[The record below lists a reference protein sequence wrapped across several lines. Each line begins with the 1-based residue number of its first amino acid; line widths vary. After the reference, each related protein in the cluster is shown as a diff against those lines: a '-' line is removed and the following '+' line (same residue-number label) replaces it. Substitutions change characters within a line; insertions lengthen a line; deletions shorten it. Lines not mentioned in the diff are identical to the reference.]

1 VRRRIILAAIVA
13 IVVALGG
20 VASVTVVAQSR
31 DRAARQLEVQR
42 LAAEDWLAIRAASRA
57 GLTSAEL
64 APSRH
69 KLRRLSGALHASS
82 PWLLGGPSIS
92 QLNAESRSLHS
103 LRLEVHRTLDS
114 VRQLRKREADS
125 ALSALRS
132 TIAQAQG
139 LLVDVGQANVSLH
152 RDDVVR
158 AAAKTPRDYRTV
170 TVEGRTANASLALAV
185 QKRSAAVQSLLNS
198 WQGNSVAGVQE
209 ATVAVQTMQ
218 PELDL
223 LAAIKPKTRLY
234 QTRLRSLLDDARRSS
249 DSTRT
254 AATVL
259 VVQETVAAVNRDFTA
274 AMPVKA
280 VVVYTGS
287 QSLALYDHDHVIL
300 TSDVTTGG
308 PGLETSP
315 GVYHIYFKASPF
327 TFHSPWPPSSP
338 YYYLPTD
345 VQYWMPFDGGQ
356 GLHDASWRSNF
367 GPGSNF
373 APTDLG
379 TGNYVQ
385 GTHGCVNLP
394 LATAQFIWD
403 WAPIGTAVVVM

>member
-1 VRRRIILAAIVA
+1 MRRRIILAAIVA
-13 IVVALGG
+13 IIVAVGG
-20 VASVTVVAQSR
+20 VASVTVVAHSR

-42 LAAEDWLAIRAASRA
+42 LAYGDARAIQAASRA

-64 APSRH
+64 TPLRH
-69 KLRRLSGALHASS
+69 GLRRLSGVLHARSR
-82 PWLLGGPSIS
+82 WVLGGPSIT
-92 QLNAESRSLHS
+92 QLNADSRSLRS
-103 LRLEVHRTLDS
+103 LGLEVHRTIES
-114 VRQLRKREADS
+114 VRQLRKREADLAVS
-125 ALSALRS
+125 GLRS
-132 TIAQAQG
+132 TIGTAER
-139 LLVDVGQANVSLH
+139 LLVDVDQANLSLH
-152 RDDVVR
+152 RDDVVL
-158 AAAKTPRDYRTV
+158 AGAKTPRDYRTV
-170 TVEGRTANASLALAV
+170 TADSSAASAALDAMV
-185 QKRSAAVQSLLNS
+185 VKRSAAVQALLHS
-198 WQGNSVAGVQE
+198 WQGNSVTGVQQ
-209 ATVAVQTMQ
+209 AADAVQTLQ

-223 LAAIKPKTRLY
+223 LAAIKPSARQY

-249 DSTRT
+249 DSTHTT
-254 AATVL
+254 AAVL
-259 VVQETVAAVNRDFTA
+259 VLQETAAAAGRDFKA

-280 VVVYTGS
+280 VVVYTSS
-287 QSLALYDHDHVIL
+287 QSLAVYDHGHVIL

-308 PGLETSP
+308 PGLETSL

-373 APTDLG
+373 APTNLG
-379 TGNYVQ
+379 TGNYIQ

-394 LATAQFIWD
+394 SATAQFIWD
-403 WAPIGTAVVVM
+403 WAPVGTAVLVM

>member
-1 VRRRIILAAIVA
+1 VKWYSQNLTSSSPSQT
-13 IVVALGG
+13 
-20 VASVTVVAQSR
+20 AS
-31 DRAARQLEVQR
+31 
-42 LAAEDWLAIRAASRA
+42 
-57 GLTSAEL
+57 SAEL

-69 KLRRLSGALHASS
+69 KLRRLSVALHAGS

-92 QLNAESRSLHS
+92 QLNAESRSLQS
-103 LRLEVHRTLDS
+103 LHLEVHRTLDS
-114 VRQLRKREADS
+114 VRQLRKREVDS
-125 ALSALRS
+125 ALSALRG

-139 LLVDVGQANVSLH
+139 LLVDAGQATATLH
-152 RDDVVR
+152 RDDVMR

-170 TVEGRTANASLALAV
+170 TVDGRTANATLALAV
-185 QKRSAAVQSLLNS
+185 QKRSAAVQSLLHS

-209 ATVAVQTMQ
+209 AAVAVQAMQ

-234 QTRLRSLLDDARRSS
+234 QTRLRSLLDDARHSS
-249 DSTRT
+249 YSTRT

-259 VVQETVAAVNRDFTA
+259 VVQETVAAANRDFKAT
-274 AMPVKA
+274 MPVKA
-280 VVVYTGS
+280 VVVFTGS
-287 QSLALYDHDHVIL
+287 QSLALYDHDHIIL

-308 PGLETSP
+308 PGLETSL

-327 TFHSPWPPSSP
+327 TFHSPWPPGSP

-379 TGNYVQ
+379 TGSYIQ

>member
-1 VRRRIILAAIVA
+1 MRRRIILAAIVA
-13 IVVALGG
+13 IIVALGG
-20 VASVTVVAQSR
+20 VASATVVAQSR

-42 LAAEDWLAIRAASRA
+42 LAYGDSRAIHTASRS

-64 APSRH
+64 APLRH
-69 KLRRLSGALHASS
+69 GLRRLSGVLHARS
-82 PWLLGGPSIS
+82 PWILGGPSIT
-92 QLNAESRSLHS
+92 QLNADSRSLRS
-103 LRLEVHRTLDS
+103 LGLEVHRTIES

-125 ALSALRS
+125 AVSGLRS
-132 TIAQAQG
+132 TIGTAER
-139 LLVDVGQANVSLH
+139 LLVDVDQANLSLH
-152 RDDVVR
+152 RDDVVL
-158 AAAKTPRDYRTV
+158 AGAKTPRDYRTV
-170 TVEGRTANASLALAV
+170 TADSSAANAALDAMV
-185 QKRSAAVQSLLNS
+185 VKRSAAVQSLLHS
-198 WQGNSVAGVQE
+198 WQGNSVAGVQQ
-209 ATVAVQTMQ
+209 AADAVQTLQ

-223 LAAIKPKTRLY
+223 LATIKPSAGQD

-249 DSTRT
+249 DSTHI

-259 VVQETVAAVNRDFTA
+259 VVQETAAAAGRDFKA
-274 AMPVKA
+274 AMPMKV
-280 VVVYTGS
+280 VVVYTSS
-287 QSLALYDHDHVIL
+287 QSLALYDHGHVIL

-308 PGLETSP
+308 PGLETSL

-379 TGNYVQ
+379 TGNYIQ

-394 LATAQFIWD
+394 LATAQFVWD
-403 WAPIGTAVVVM
+403 WAPVGTAVVVM